1 MVGVGFLYIA
11 FFAFWFWKAS
21 THKLDTSRFW
31 LRVALWTLPFP
42 WLAIEAG
49 WFIAEYG
56 RQPWVVEGVLPTFY
70 AASGLHVWDLAIS
83 LTFFLVTYSV
93 LLAIMVWL
101 MVRVIKSGPTENS
114 VLDIDGDSSTTS
126 RPIPVATMEPA
137 E

>member
-1 MVGVGFLYIA
+1 M
-11 FFAFWFWKAS
+11 
-21 THKLDTSRFW
+21 
-31 LRVALWTLPFP
+31 ALWTLPFP

-70 AASGLHVWDLAIS
+70 AASGLHVWDLVIS

-101 MVRVIKSGPTENS
+101 MVRTIKHGPAEKS
-114 VLDIDGDSSTTS
+114 VLDLSEDFTPPTRSA
-126 RPIPVATMEPA
+126 ATLEPA